1 MQIRTSKLG
10 LLTVA
15 AALSLPFLIVS
26 APRAMAEDEKPNTQK
41 SKGNE
46 PPPFDP
52 KSAVDGGLGMPTPY
66 DKFIALDQALGKTQ
80 VNWKQYFSKTKVDVD
95 VDEITENKVAMP
107 TLLGFRITDGVMAIK
122 AHDAELLNKCA
133 SDIEAMAK
141 KLGVGDGELARAK
154 KIRSS
159 ANAGEW
165 LKVFM
170 ELGFLQQDIM
180 KTLDRDANK
189 TQGTLVTVAGWLQ
202 GARYVTSVVKDN
214 YSPSNSNL
222 LREPMLVD
230 ALIAKLK
237 TLPDDT
243 KNSPVVDKMMS
254 ALTEIKGIV
263 DIKLDGS
270 IAPEKVDR
278 MKALATEVVT
288 TAQAASKK

>member
-1 MQIRTSKLG
+1 MQTRPRKLG

-15 AALSLPFLIVS
+15 AVLSLPFLTVS
-26 APRAMAEDEKPNTQK
+26 VSRTFAEDEKSSTQK
-41 SKGNE
+41 SKSNE

-66 DKFIALDQALGKTQ
+66 DKFIALDQALGKAQ

-95 VDEITENKVAMP
+95 VDEITENKVALP
-107 TLLGFRITDGVMAIK
+107 TLLGFRIADGAMAIK

-154 KIRSS
+154 KIRSA

-170 ELGFLQQDIM
+170 DLGFLQQDIM
-180 KTLDRDANK
+180 KTLERGENK
-189 TQGTLVTVAGWLQ
+189 AQGTLVIAAGWLQ
-202 GARYVTSVVKDN
+202 GARYVTGIVKDN
-214 YSPSNSNL
+214 YSPANSNL

-237 TLPDDT
+237 TLPDDS
-243 KNSPVVDKMMS
+243 KSSPVVDKMIS

-263 DIKLDGS
+263 DIKMDGS
-270 IAPEKVDR
+270 ITPEKVDR

-288 TAQAASKK
+288 TAQAAAKK

>member
-1 MQIRTSKLG
+1 MHIRSRKFS
-10 LLTVA
+10 LLTAAVA
-15 AALSLPFLIVS
+15 VSLPLLALPAQRS
-26 APRAMAEDEKPNTQK
+26 AAQDEKPNTQK
-41 SKGNE
+41 HTGNE

-66 DKFIALDQALGKTQ
+66 DKFIALDQALGKTT
-80 VNWKQYFSKTKVDVD
+80 VNWKQYFAKTKVDVD
-95 VDEITENKVAMP
+95 VDEISETKVAMP
-107 TLLGFRITDGVMAIK
+107 TLLGFRISDGVMAIK

-141 KLGVGDGELARAK
+141 KLGVGEGELARAK

-180 KTLDRDANK
+180 KTLDRSENK
-189 TQGTLVTVAGWLQ
+189 AQGTLVIVSGWLQ

-214 YSPSNSNL
+214 YSPATSNF

-243 KNSPVVDKMMS
+243 KSSPVVEKMLS
-254 ALTEIKGIV
+254 SLAEIKGIV
-263 DIKLDGS
+263 DIKMDGS
-270 IAPEKVDR
+270 IPADKVER
-278 MKALATEVVT
+278 MRALATEVVT
-288 TAQAASKK
+288 AALAASKK

>member
-1 MQIRTSKLG
+1 MHVHPKKIRLLSVAVVAALP
-10 LLTVA
+10 LLTILARPVA
-15 AALSLPFLIVS
+15 AQ
-26 APRAMAEDEKPNTQK
+26 DEKPNTQK
-41 SKGNE
+41 SKTNE

-66 DKFIALDQALGKTQ
+66 DKFIALDQALGKTP

-95 VDEITENKVAMP
+95 VDEITETKVAMP
-107 TLLGFRITDGVMAIK
+107 TLLGFRISDGVMAIK

-180 KTLDRDANK
+180 KTLDRSENK
-189 TQGTLVTVAGWLQ
+189 VQGTLVIVAGWLQ
-202 GARYVTSVVKDN
+202 GARYVTGVVKDN
-214 YSPSNSNL
+214 YTSANSNI

-237 TLPDDT
+237 TLPD
-243 KNSPVVDKMMS
+243 
-254 ALTEIKGIV
+254 
-263 DIKLDGS
+263 
-270 IAPEKVDR
+270 
-278 MKALATEVVT
+278 
-288 TAQAASKK
+288 

>member
-1 MQIRTSKLG
+1 MPIRTKQLG
-10 LLTVA
+10 PLSLA
-15 AALSLPFLIVS
+15 AALSFSVLTLAAMP
-26 APRAMAEDEKPNTQK
+26 ARAQDEKPNTQK
-41 SKGNE
+41 SKSNE
-46 PPPFDP
+46 PPPFDRN
-52 KSAVDGGLGMPTPY
+52 SAVDGGLGMPTPY
-66 DKFIALDQALGKTQ
+66 DKFIALDQALGKTPIS
-80 VNWKQYFSKTKVDVD
+80 WKQYFANTKVDVD
-95 VDEITENKVAMP
+95 VDEITETKVAMP
-107 TLLGFRITDGVMAIK
+107 TLLGFRISDGVMAIK

-180 KTLDRDANK
+180 KTLDRTENK
-189 TQGTLVTVAGWLQ
+189 AQGTLVIVAGWLQ
-202 GARYVTSVVKDN
+202 GARYVSGVIKDN
-214 YSPSNSNL
+214 YSPSNSNF

-243 KNSPVVDKMMS
+243 KSSPIFDKMLS
-254 ALTEIKGIV
+254 SLTEIKGIV
-263 DIKLDGS
+263 DIKMDGS
-270 IAPEKVDR
+270 IPPEKVER
-278 MKALATEVVT
+278 LKVLATEVVT
-288 TAQAASKK
+288 TAKANSKK

>member
-1 MQIRTSKLG
+1 MHVRSKKLG
-10 LLTVA
+10 LLSVAVVA
-15 AALSLPFLIVS
+15 ALPLLNLSVQPAF
-26 APRAMAEDEKPNTQK
+26 AQDEKPNTEK
-41 SKGNE
+41 SKSNE

-95 VDEITENKVAMP
+95 VDEITETKVAMP
-107 TLLGFRITDGVMAIK
+107 TLLGFRISDGVMAIK

-154 KIRSS
+154 KIRAS

-170 ELGFLQQDIM
+170 ELGFMQQDIM
-180 KTLDRDANK
+180 KTLDKSENK
-189 TQGTLVTVAGWLQ
+189 AQGTLVIVAGWLQ

-214 YSPSNSNL
+214 YSATNSNF

-230 ALIAKLK
+230 ALVAKLK
-237 TLPDDT
+237 TLPEDT
-243 KNSPVVDKMMS
+243 KSTPVVEKMIS
-254 ALTEIKGIV
+254 SLTEIKGIV
-263 DIKLDGS
+263 DIKMDGS
-270 IAPEKVDR
+270 IPADKVDR

-288 TAQAASKK
+288 TALASSKK

>member
-1 MQIRTSKLG
+1 MQLRTSKPGFLTLAAVLAFP
-10 LLTVA
+10 LLT
-15 AALSLPFLIVS
+15 LP
-26 APRAMAEDEKPNTQK
+26 APFAFAEDEKPNTQK
-41 SKGNE
+41 SKTNE

-52 KSAVDGGLGMPTPY
+52 KNAVDGGLGMPTPY
-66 DKFIALDQALGKTQ
+66 DKFIALDQALGKTP
-80 VNWKQYFSKTKVDVD
+80 VNWKQYFSKVKVDVD
-95 VDEITENKVAMP
+95 VDEITESKVAMP
-107 TLLGFRITDGVMAIK
+107 TLLGFRISDGVMAIK

-141 KLGVGDGELARAK
+141 KLGVGDGELSRAK
-154 KIRSS
+154 KIRLS

-180 KTLDRDANK
+180 KTLERGENK
-189 TQGTLVTVAGWLQ
+189 SQGTLVIVAGWLQ

-214 YSPSNSNL
+214 YSPTNSNL

-243 KNSPVVDKMMS
+243 KNSPVVEKMIS

-263 DIKLDGS
+263 DIKMDGS
-270 IAPEKVDR
+270 IPPEKVDR